1 VITDLSHQFSV
12 DGVTLAW
19 DRWGQP
25 TDSPPL
31 LLCHGFSGSAHDFAL
46 SIADLAEA
54 REVLSLDHRG
64 HGRSTKLGAVEPYS
78 IDRLAHDLIALI
90 DAEAGGPVDLLG
102 HSMGGAIALRV
113 TLARPDLVRS
123 LVLMDTS
130 GWSFVPP
137 DSPIAAMM
145 SGFIA
150 AFDPAAG
157 LPDLSAMPNPEK
169 PLIEAATPAEWQ
181 ERKLQMDTAF
191 DPYALKSLGA
201 ELFSDNSQ
209 WIKPRLGEI
218 TCPVTVI
225 VGEHDHPFIDQAE
238 ELAAAVSDGRLTV
251 IAGAYHQPQ
260 LTHRAEWTAAVEG
273 HLARTV

>member
-1 VITDLSHQFSV
+1 
-12 DGVTLAW
+12 
-19 DRWGQP
+19 
-25 TDSPPL
+25 
-31 LLCHGFSGSAHDFAL
+31 
-46 SIADLAEA
+46 
-54 REVLSLDHRG
+54 
-64 HGRSTKLGAVEPYS
+64 
-78 IDRLAHDLIALI
+78 
-90 DAEAGGPVDLLG
+90 
-102 HSMGGAIALRV
+102 
-113 TLARPDLVRS
+113 
-123 LVLMDTS
+123 
-130 GWSFVPP
+130 
-137 DSPIAAMM
+137 
-145 SGFIA
+145 
-150 AFDPAAG
+150 
-157 LPDLSAMPNPEK
+157 
-169 PLIEAATPAEWQ
+169 
-181 ERKLQMDTAF
+181 MDTAF